1 MISRVARF
9 AGGFRHLMYKQLP
22 AAFFAVVVML
32 MASAAIVRAEDGA
45 GTKFFKCRDTARAQ
59 GNSCWSQADGFWD
72 KAECRMAFELDLLE
86 CDADLVKD
94 LNPLWGK

>member
-1 MISRVARF
+1 MSSAARF

-45 GTKFFKCRDTARAQ
+45 GTKFFKCRDAARTEA
-59 GNSCWSQADGFWD
+59 NSCWSQADGNWD
-72 KAECRMAFELDLLE
+72 KFECRMAFELDLLG
-86 CDADLVKD
+86 CDADLVKSI
-94 LNPLWGK
+94 NPLWGK